1 MGRKKKEIL
10 IPPPC
15 DSVHE
20 YEQSDW
26 WKNKT
31 KLLLENKDAQCP
43 FCGRRRWIWQPRK
56 KQWKRSIR
64 FVTHHQTYENVPY
77 EKEEDLILACWQCHD
92 LFHAILRLEKMSPIF
107 KQLSD
112 IVRQYFRYDTGSASR
127 NNYLNGIDKN
137 GRK

>member
-15 DSVHE
+15 NSVHE

-26 WKNKT
+26 WRNKS
-31 KLLLENKDAQCP
+31 KQLLENKELTCP
-43 FCGRRRWIWQPRK
+43 YCGRRRWVWQPRK
-56 KQWKRSIR
+56 KQWKRNTR
-64 FVTHHQTYENVPY
+64 FVTHHFTYINVPY
-77 EKEEDLILACWQCHD
+77 EKEDDLVACCYTCHET
-92 LFHAILRLEKMSPIF
+92 FHAILRLEKISPIF

-112 IVRQYFRYDTGSASR
+112 IVRQYFRYDTGSAGQ
-127 NNYLNGIDKN
+127 NNYLNGVDKN